1 MCADSPLDEHFHQ
14 PRNAGLLED
23 ADVEVRVENPVCGD
37 VLHLYV
43 RRGIVPLEDG
53 GEAAV
58 VADVR
63 FQVYGCPAAIA
74 AGSVLTELIHGA
86 DGAGLGSVD
95 AKAVSQALGGLP
107 SEKYHASALAEDA
120 VRALLECW

>member
-1 MCADSPLDEHFHQ
+1 MGADSPLDEHFHQ

-23 ADVEVRVENPVCGD
+23 ADVEVRVENPVRGD

-43 RRGIVPLEDG
+43 RRGSVPLETG

-58 VADVR
+58 VAEVR

-74 AGSVLTELIHGA
+74 AGSVLTELVAGA
-86 DGAGLGSVD
+86 DVAGLGRID
-95 AKAVSQALGGLP
+95 ADAVSGALGGLP
-107 SEKYHASALAEDA
+107 PEKYHASALAEDA
-120 VRALLECW
+120 VRVLLERW